1 MALGILNLF
10 NKHPSLSLSLSLL
23 RVDDSFPPF
32 GSSVLRN
39 FRHFVRSGFRELK
52 GSQRLKLN
60 FRLINDCRR
69 EEGGRSGDNLSAEN
83 VIAVP
88 RIFVELWLVILF
100 RARWVIIGDAFV
112 PLALINCWRGGKKK
126 RWRILARN
134 LSSSFVPGKMICI

>member
-10 NKHPSLSLSLSLL
+10 NKHLSLSLSLCFSSASRL
-23 RVDDSFPPF
+23 DSLPW
-32 GSSVLRN
+32 SSVPRN

-69 EEGGRSGDNLSAEN
+69 EGAAPGDNLSAEN
-83 VIAVP
+83 VIAVL

-100 RARWVIIGDAFV
+100 RARAMGDYRRRV
-112 PLALINCWRGGKKK
+112 R
-126 RWRILARN
+126 
-134 LSSSFVPGKMICI
+134 SSRVN